1 MADCV
6 EITCPYCGE
15 RFGLEVDTGGGPVQ
29 LYTADCEI
37 CCKPI
42 AIRIEIAGNG
52 EVSAT
57 AHAESE

>member
-1 MADCV
+1 
-6 EITCPYCGE
+6 
-15 RFGLEVDTGGGPVQ
+15 LEVDTGGGPVQ